1 MKTNTTIVFA
11 WAVFVAVFAT
21 GCGTGNAQANGGDEK
36 DQARLE
42 VNGSPGSAFSG
53 SCAIGDGKPE
63 EIGGEVPESF
73 AYDLGGRSLDC
84 EVSSD
89 DDLRVEFTVGEN
101 VRSEQSISGGTLNL
115 TYEDGSVTSATSSS
129 SASGGGDNSSSW
141 RVGSSVGKGD
151 QGPSGET
158 DGPAKVASESR
169 NVSGF
174 DEVELRGV
182 GNLSIEQTGGESLT
196 VEAEE
201 DVLPKLTS
209 EVANDRLIIGPEP
222 GTTVRT
228 AEPINY
234 TLTVEDLN
242 ALEVSGSGDVEAE
255 GIDTDR
261 LAVTVGG
268 AGNVEIGGEADE
280 QEISISGSGA
290 YRAEDLESR
299 EAKVSVAGAGSA
311 IVNASEKLDV
321 TVSGAGSVEYV
332 GDPTVEQD
340 VSEAGR
346 VSKH

>member
-73 AYDLGGRSLDC
+73 AYDLGGRSLHC

-89 DDLRVEFTVGEN
+89 GDLRVEFTDGEN
-101 VRSEQSISGGTLNL
+101 VHSVQSISGGTLNL
-115 TYEDGSVTSATSSS
+115 TYENGSISSVTTSSS
-129 SASGGGDNSSSW
+129 GSSTEGTTSSSK
-141 RVGSSVGKGD
+141 VTSSAEESGKNTTNVV
-151 QGPSGET
+151 E
-158 DGPAKVASESR
+158 ESR

-174 DEVELRGV
+174 EEVELRGV
-182 GNLSIEQTGGESLT
+182 GNLSIEQTGSESLT

-201 DVLPKLTS
+201 DVLPKLTT
-209 EVANDRLIIGPEP
+209 EVANDRLIIGPKL
-222 GTTVRT
+222 GTTVHTT
-228 AEPINY
+228 APINY
-234 TLTVEDLN
+234 KLTVEALN

-255 GIDTDR
+255 GINTDR
-261 LAVTVGG
+261 LAVTIGG
-268 AGNVEIGGEADE
+268 AGNVKAGGQADE
-280 QEISISGSGA
+280 QEIDISGTGA
-290 YRAEDLESR
+290 YRAENLESK
-299 EAKVSVAGAGSA
+299 EAKIGVSGAGSV
-311 IVNASEKLDV
+311 IVNVSEKLDA

-340 VSEAGR
+340 VSGAGR